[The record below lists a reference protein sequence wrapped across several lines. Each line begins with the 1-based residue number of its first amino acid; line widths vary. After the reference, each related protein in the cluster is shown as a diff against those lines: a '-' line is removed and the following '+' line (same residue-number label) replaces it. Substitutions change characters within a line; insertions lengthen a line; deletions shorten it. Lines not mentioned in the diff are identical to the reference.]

1 MCGGRVQDHLP
12 VYPML
17 PNATEV
23 VSETGRVV
31 GSGSAPTCT
40 KAYAATTTKSI
51 STTVAGSLDLVHL
64 HARPSRKRG
73 WELLLLSSCR
83 FPTRGDCRGVGGGG
97 GGEVGA
103 GAR

>member
-73 WELLLLSSCR
+73 WNLLLLSSCR

>member
-1 MCGGRVQDHLP
+1 MCGDRENHLP
-12 VYPML
+12 VNPMP

-23 VSETGRVV
+23 VSATGRVV
-31 GSGSAPTCT
+31 GSGLALTCT
-40 KAYAATTTKSI
+40 KADAATTIKSI
-51 STTVAGSLDLVHL
+51 STTIAGSLDLVHL

-73 WELLLLSSCR
+73 WNLLLLSSCR